1 MEILLGGISALFYGV
16 ADFLG
21 GEGAKRAPAAS
32 VVLWAGV
39 ISFPLLTALALMVG
53 GEPVLGDFILG
64 ALAGVFGA
72 FGLVAL
78 FAGLGLGRAAAVAP
92 VSAALAAVIPVLVG
106 VIDGERP
113 SSLAWAGIAVGIPAI
128 MLCSSVA
135 DTGGVKAGG
144 LFYGV
149 AAGVGFGTFTALI
162 RFTAPESNLLP
173 LIASRGATMV
183 LIIGIGVFGIWKV
196 VGFGQVP
203 KGSVATNGILDVT
216 ANVTLLLALRAG
228 SLALAAVAAAFY
240 PAVTVL
246 MARVINAEHLRKR
259 QIVGLVLTLGALA
272 AIALG

>member
-78 FAGLGLGRAAAVAP
+78 FAGLGRGRAAAVAP

-162 RFTAPESNLLP
+162 RFTAP
-173 LIASRGATMV
+173 SRTFFLSSPRAAPPCCSSSV
-183 LIIGIGVFGIWKV
+183 LGYLGYGRWS
-196 VGFGQVP
+196 
-203 KGSVATNGILDVT
+203 GSVRCRRASLPPT
-216 ANVTLLLALRAG
+216 A
-228 SLALAAVAAAFY
+228 SS
-240 PAVTVL
+240 
-246 MARVINAEHLRKR
+246 M
-259 QIVGLVLTLGALA
+259 
-272 AIALG
+272 